1 MMSSSTREE
10 NSLDE
15 ISSLRHTMRD
25 LVALSA
31 LPVIWTGY
39 DSERIAESLADVMLR
54 ILSLELIYI
63 TFARKGAPGVTEV
76 VRCSQVHDSAENR
89 QAIGR
94 AVAPW
99 LSDPFAPISVIPHPL
114 QEGTLRIAGARFGY
128 VGDAGVIVAGSVRS
142 DFPSEQERLLISVGA
157 NQAAIAIQQRWVA
170 RLYAELTHANEEL
183 KAEISERRRAEE
195 ALRRSE
201 GFLAQGERIGHIG
214 SWGLACWHGVALL
227 VEGAFSGF

>member
-1 MMSSSTREE
+1 MMSPSTREE
-10 NSLDE
+10 NFLGE
-15 ISSLRHTMRD
+15 KSSLRHTMRD

-39 DSERIAESLADVMLR
+39 DSERIAQSLAEVMLS

-63 TFARKGAPGVTEV
+63 TFARRGAPAVMEV
-76 VRCSQVHDSAENR
+76 ARCSQVRDSAENR

-114 QEGTLRIAGARFGY
+114 QEGTLRIASARFGY
-128 VGDAGVIVAGSVRS
+128 VGDAGVLVAGSVRS

-157 NQAAIAIQQRWVA
+157 NQAAIAIQQRRVA
-170 RLYAELTHANEEL
+170 RAAAQLTPGTEEL
-183 KAEISERRRAEE
+183 KARHSEPRR
-195 ALRRSE
+195 
-201 GFLAQGERIGHIG
+201 
-214 SWGLACWHGVALL
+214 
-227 VEGAFSGF
+227 